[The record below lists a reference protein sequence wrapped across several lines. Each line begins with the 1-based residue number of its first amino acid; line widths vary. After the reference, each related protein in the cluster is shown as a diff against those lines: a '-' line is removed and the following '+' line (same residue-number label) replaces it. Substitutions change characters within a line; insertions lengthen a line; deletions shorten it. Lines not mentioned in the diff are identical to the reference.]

1 MAEQSLGLESVP
13 FFKKPLDASESDRIV
28 GQDDAGN
35 FVYQTFLGNR
45 YTVARDPDQRTTRT
59 KIEEDVIPAVKAYAE
74 NPRLPTGEEVVG
86 AGKAI
91 VEGAVETA
99 SIPGD
104 LLTGKRSPTD
114 VQMGD
119 AFDIAGGASVGAGL
133 QTLPDNAVG
142 SMVGAF
148 RRKEKPYVEKSIGI
162 NLNLDKTLSLKDAF
176 GEEGVENF
184 YAIKNPA
191 RSGRFAFANKIF
203 DGVNIGDFL
212 ENVYSKLD
220 TKKLSEPRVYSKFLS
235 SSGEDIIKEYSDKL
249 VFDSLE
255 NIIAKGSYYPDN
267 FSEVLPDNISDAL
280 SDNFI
285 KLVDNLRNQQF
296 NLDERAK
303 FKNLRPYDISPVKDN
318 IFVPTETELAFPS
331 PRLEQ
336 KTDTSFSYPTQTINL
351 SGPISSYVETMNI
364 PKKGITANNFL
375 KEIRNNLNVPV
386 RVFPDSFVDSSKRYT
401 REELLD
407 LVEQKEF
414 KVKAQEQEMYQGTQ
428 RQNEAGFTY
437 GDEQEYFF
445 MNIAATTGAG
455 KITPRR
461 QHSSRDDI
469 GHVRGSIITPN
480 VNSPYSNSGA
490 ITEFNNVTE
499 NKPFLLAEE
508 FQSDLY
514 QKGYKKTNPKFMQEA
529 VKRYYGGVSKK
540 VQKVIEDS
548 SLAANKINLPAVND
562 YGYIRNNTMIITD
575 EAIERTMKDATERG
589 YIGGD
594 TFDSISFSV
603 DRLKGVETDEVFKP
617 AYLDP
622 LRIENT
628 VRMLAEK
635 GVSINLPETEVFRGE
650 MFVPPSID
658 VETIFKVDPLS
669 LSNSSFIADQST
681 FLDSNPQVL
690 SRVQSMNP
698 DTAEIFNTTTI
709 GELNAATQEWLES
722 LGRSAQS
729 QGIEKT
735 MKAAIGET
743 NAERMGRGDFISA
756 DDIGGR
762 TSGDIGDP
770 GTISEV
776 AENLVRK
783 KLGLSLND
791 ESGYP
796 DDINSYFKLVNAY
809 SDLIYQQISF
819 PNDTVNVLGKL
830 SATKKTDDKQIKKL
844 EDYIT
849 KTTQGILDYRTKIV
863 DQENEMDKHFEKF
876 VDKLDG
882 TEVTSEQAKGL
893 LRAAYTDLKRN
904 TNDFQGLDAVTPPI
918 NKVKS
923 VTDEMLK
930 ILIVKAATSGVDK
943 IVIPPTDRIA
953 AIRFRDHRA
962 SPEKFTQ
969 LYDEGIPASIQELK
983 QNYPEVIV
991 TRDVKMPYDNSMYPP
1006 GYNDIPSNQGTVI
1019 DLEAFF
1025 KKYDVS
1031 PDGSV
1036 RQFAQ
1041 GGVAMKDQMEMS
1053 FAIGGVAETVD
1064 PVSGND
1070 VPPGSLPEEVRDD
1083 IPARLSEGEYVVPA
1097 DVVRYYGVKFFEDLR
1112 TQAKMGLQQMDA
1124 DGRIGGEPMEPQ
1136 QAELS
1141 DDDLNSIIEQ
1151 AMQQEQP
1158 MMANEGGVVGYYSG
1172 GGNFDYLGGSI
1183 FGPQKKATDTTAA
1196 NQFYDPDVGGYKPTT
1211 GPYGPDPQAAP
1222 VVAAARVADPVCPT
1236 GFRYDRNQGRC
1247 VPKSEGPDVVNQ
1259 TVNTGGIKFGK
1270 DFGKSVDWNDA
1281 TAVQEFALGT
1291 PGDSTKSGLNTPF
1304 KPFGLDKKSQN
1315 QLAGAALL
1323 VGGVNPVSLLAGAA
1337 TRIYQNVD
1345 ATKDLAGL
1353 RASEIIAY
1361 AKGHNEVG
1369 GKINKAIGQ
1378 YVEQAG
1384 KGYSNKSGLLKNIVG
1399 TGYNYASEVLG
1410 VKKED
1415 LKNFMSIVDNTNST
1429 ETEVAEAQR
1438 ALQKKMTQTAELV
1451 VQSSKQ
1457 EDKRKQ
1463 EKITAAQQAVLTA
1476 QKTPIQSGRL
1486 EKMLG
1491 VPSQGRP
1498 ARDSEGNDLSGLD
1511 PTDLN
1516 WEEVRQLRS
1525 HDSAANRQKLA
1536 EWEAASGKDGSSGA
1550 QAGSGGCFLTTAI
1563 VEHRGE
1569 ADDGPTLTKLRN
1581 FRDTYLVD
1589 YPEEVKKYYQVAPKI
1604 VAAIPKDN
1612 PTWDWVGKQIDSAI
1626 EHIDNNMLDKAH
1638 ETYKS
1643 MVLELETNWL
1653 KKA

>member
-104 LLTGKRSPTD
+104 ILTGKRSPTD

-119 AFDIAGGASVGAGL
+119 VFDIAGGAAVGAST

-148 RRKEKPYVEKSIGI
+148 RRKEKP
-162 NLNLDKTLSLKDAF
+162 D
-176 GEEGVENF
+176 
-184 YAIKNPA
+184 
-191 RSGRFAFANKIF
+191 
-203 DGVNIGDFL
+203 
-212 ENVYSKLD
+212 
-220 TKKLSEPRVYSKFLS
+220 
-235 SSGEDIIKEYSDKL
+235 
-249 VFDSLE
+249 
-255 NIIAKGSYYPDN
+255 
-267 FSEVLPDNISDAL
+267 
-280 SDNFI
+280 
-285 KLVDNLRNQQF
+285 
-296 NLDERAK
+296 
-303 FKNLRPYDISPVKDN
+303 
-318 IFVPTETELAFPS
+318 TELTFPS

-336 KTDTSFSYPTQTINL
+336 KTDTSFSYPTQTINF

-414 KVKAQEQEMYQGTQ
+414 KVKAQEQSRNELDQ
-428 RQNEAGFTY
+428 RQNQAGFTY

-461 QHSSRDDI
+461 HHSSRDDI

-480 VNSPYSNSGA
+480 VNSQYSNSGT

-514 QKGYKKTNPKFMQEA
+514 QKGYKTTNPKFMQKA
-529 VKRYYGGVSKK
+529 VERYYSGRSPEL
-540 VQKVIEDS
+540 QKVIADS

-635 GVSINLPETEVFRGE
+635 GVSINLPETEVFRAE
-650 MFVPPSID
+650 MFVPPSVD
-658 VETIFKVDPLS
+658 VETVFKVDPLS

-690 SRVQSMNP
+690 FRVQSMDP
-698 DTAEIFNTTTI
+698 DTAEIFNTTTV
-709 GELNAATQEWLES
+709 GELNAATKEWLES
-722 LGRSAQS
+722 EAKDDFVPLNQRNIDFLTKGNLS
-729 QGIEKT
+729 
-735 MKAAIGET
+735 ET
-743 NAERMGRGDFISA
+743 NAERMGRGDRITA

-762 TSGDIGDP
+762 SGGTIGQP

-783 KLGLSLND
+783 KLGLDFTETSAEDIYSSRYVN
-791 ESGYP
+791 YP
-796 DDINSYFKLVNAY
+796 DNTEGYFRLINAY
-809 SDLIYQQISF
+809 SDLIYQQVSF
-819 PNDTVNVLGKL
+819 PEDTVNVLGKL
-830 SATKKTDDKQIKKL
+830 SATKKTNDEQIKKL

-863 DQENEMDKHFEKF
+863 DQENEIDKHFEKF
-876 VDKLDG
+876 VGKLDG
-882 TEVTSEQAKGL
+882 TEVTPEQAKGL
-893 LRAAYTDLKRN
+893 LRDAYKGLKRN

-953 AIRFRDHRA
+953 MLRFNDHRA

-969 LYDEGIPASIQELK
+969 IYDEGIPASIQELK

-991 TRDVKMPYDNSMYPP
+991 TRDVEMPYDNSMYPP
-1006 GYNDIPSNQGTVI
+1006 GYSDIPSNQGTVI

-1041 GGVAMKDQMEMS
+1041 GGVAMKDQMEMN

-1158 MMANEGGVVGYYSG
+1158 MMANEGGVVGYKHG
-1172 GGNFDYLGGSI
+1172 GYHPPDFLGMSV
-1183 FGPQKKATDTTAA
+1183 FGDKGDKEGTPYE
-1196 NQFYDPDVGGYKPTT
+1196 FYDPDVGGYKPTA
-1211 GPYGPDPQAAP
+1211 GDYGTTTPEAP
-1222 VVAAARVADPVCPT
+1222 TVTANVPDPVCPP
-1236 GFRYDRNQGRC
+1236 GPNGERQRYDKSKGMC
-1247 VPKSEGPDVVNQ
+1247 VPVSEGPTTEPEDPKPSVPFGSDFNDGQGVNWTNPADVLKFAK
-1259 TVNTGGIKFGK
+1259 TFDTGMISEDVRTGAGL
-1270 DFGKSVDWNDA
+1270 A
-1281 TAVQEFALGT
+1281 TAFIPGAAPIAALGV
-1291 PGDSTKSGLNTPF
+1291 L
-1304 KPFGLDKKSQN
+1304 
-1315 QLAGAALL
+1315 
-1323 VGGVNPVSLLAGAA
+1323 GGK
-1337 TRIYQNVD
+1337 ID
-1345 ATKDLAGL
+1345 ATKDVAGL
-1353 RASEIIAY
+1353 KASRIISA
-1361 AKGHNEVG
+1361 ALGQTENVKQIG
-1369 GKINKAIGQ
+1369 GILEDYEKKFGD
-1378 YVEQAG
+1378 G
-1384 KGYSNKSGLLKNIVG
+1384 FSGTFGIG
-1399 TGYNYASEVLG
+1399 TGLNYAASALG
-1410 VKKED
+1410 VDRKDVKDFIEIYD
-1415 LKNFMSIVDNTNST
+1415 SKGKSAEEKLK
-1429 ETEVAEAQR
+1429 
-1438 ALQKKMTQTAELV
+1438 
-1451 VQSSKQ
+1451 
-1457 EDKRKQ
+1457 
-1463 EKITAAQQAVLTA
+1463 A
-1476 QKTPIQSGRL
+1476 QKTLEGLITNSKIIEENRRKKAEAELARL
-1486 EKMLG
+1486 AA
-1491 VPSQGRP
+1491 QR
-1498 ARDSEGNDLSGLD
+1498 
-1511 PTDLN
+1511 
-1516 WEEVRQLRS
+1516 
-1525 HDSAANRQKLA
+1525 SAAQVA
-1536 EWEAASGKDGSSGA
+1536 QQQAAA
-1550 QAGSGGCFLTTAI
+1550 RRNPNVIPGSGGGEGPDLLPSQ
-1563 VEHRGE
+1563 VKSGYVSGNVRGLSNPQRAE
-1569 ADDGPTLTKLRN
+1569 IDRSSSKIDKQDADSFEDLNTGG
-1581 FRDTYLVD
+1581 LVQKR
-1589 YPEEVKKYYQVAPKI
+1589 KK
-1604 VAAIPKDN
+1604 
-1612 PTWDWVGKQIDSAI
+1612 
-1626 EHIDNNMLDKAH
+1626 
-1638 ETYKS
+1638 
-1643 MVLELETNWL
+1643 
-1653 KKA
+1653 KK

>member
-1 MAEQSLGLESVP
+1 
-13 FFKKPLDASESDRIV
+13 
-28 GQDDAGN
+28 
-35 FVYQTFLGNR
+35 
-45 YTVARDPDQRTTRT
+45 
-59 KIEEDVIPAVKAYAE
+59 
-74 NPRLPTGEEVVG
+74 
-86 AGKAI
+86 
-91 VEGAVETA
+91 
-99 SIPGD
+99 
-104 LLTGKRSPTD
+104 
-114 VQMGD
+114 MGD
-119 AFDIAGGASVGAGL
+119 VFDIAGGAAVGAST

-148 RRKEKPYVEKSIGI
+148 RRKEKP
-162 NLNLDKTLSLKDAF
+162 D
-176 GEEGVENF
+176 
-184 YAIKNPA
+184 
-191 RSGRFAFANKIF
+191 
-203 DGVNIGDFL
+203 
-212 ENVYSKLD
+212 
-220 TKKLSEPRVYSKFLS
+220 
-235 SSGEDIIKEYSDKL
+235 
-249 VFDSLE
+249 
-255 NIIAKGSYYPDN
+255 
-267 FSEVLPDNISDAL
+267 
-280 SDNFI
+280 
-285 KLVDNLRNQQF
+285 
-296 NLDERAK
+296 
-303 FKNLRPYDISPVKDN
+303 
-318 IFVPTETELAFPS
+318 TELTFPS

-336 KTDTSFSYPTQTINL
+336 KTDTSFSYPTQTINF

-514 QKGYKKTNPKFMQEA
+514 QKGYKTTNPKFMQKA
-529 VKRYYGGVSKK
+529 VERYYSGRSPEL
-540 VQKVIEDS
+540 QKVIADS

-635 GVSINLPETEVFRGE
+635 GVSINLPETEVFKGE
-650 MFVPPSID
+650 MFVPPSVD
-658 VETIFKVDPLS
+658 VETVFKVDPLS
-669 LSNSSFIADQST
+669 LSDSSFIADQST

-690 SRVQSMNP
+690 FRVQSMDP
-698 DTAEIFNTTTI
+698 DTAEIFNTTTV
-709 GELNAATQEWLES
+709 GELNAATKEWLES
-722 LGRSAQS
+722 EAKDDFVPLNQRNIDFLTKGNLS
-729 QGIEKT
+729 
-735 MKAAIGET
+735 ET
-743 NAERMGRGDFISA
+743 NAERMGRGDRITA

-762 TSGDIGDP
+762 SGGTIGQP

-783 KLGLSLND
+783 KLGLDFTETSAEDIYSSRYVN
-791 ESGYP
+791 YP
-796 DDINSYFKLVNAY
+796 DNTEGYFRLINAY
-809 SDLIYQQISF
+809 SDLIYQQVSF
-819 PNDTVNVLGKL
+819 PEDTVNVLGKL
-830 SATKKTDDKQIKKL
+830 SATKKTNDEQIKKL

-863 DQENEMDKHFEKF
+863 DQENEIDKHFEKF
-876 VDKLDG
+876 VGKLDG
-882 TEVTSEQAKGL
+882 TEVTPEQAKGL
-893 LRAAYTDLKRN
+893 LRDAYKGLKRN

-953 AIRFRDHRA
+953 MLRFNDHRA

-969 LYDEGIPASIQELK
+969 IYDEGIPASIQELK

-991 TRDVKMPYDNSMYPP
+991 TRDVEMPYDNSMYPP
-1006 GYNDIPSNQGTVI
+1006 GYSDIPSNQGTVI

-1041 GGVAMKDQMEMS
+1041 GGVAMKDQMEMN
-1053 FAIGGVAETVD
+1053 FGQAETVD

-1158 MMANEGGVVGYYSG
+1158 MMANEGGVVGYKHG
-1172 GGNFDYLGGSI
+1172 GYHPPDFLGMSV
-1183 FGPQKKATDTTAA
+1183 FGDKGDKEGTPYE
-1196 NQFYDPDVGGYKPTT
+1196 FYDPDVGGYKPTA
-1211 GPYGPDPQAAP
+1211 GDYGTTTPEAP
-1222 VVAAARVADPVCPT
+1222 TVTANVPDPVCPP
-1236 GFRYDRNQGRC
+1236 GPNGERQRYDKSKGMC
-1247 VPKSEGPDVVNQ
+1247 VPVSEGPTTEPEDPKPSVPFGSDFNDGQGVNWTNPADVLKFAK
-1259 TVNTGGIKFGK
+1259 TFDTGMISEDVRTGAGL
-1270 DFGKSVDWNDA
+1270 A
-1281 TAVQEFALGT
+1281 TAFIPGAAPIAALGV
-1291 PGDSTKSGLNTPF
+1291 L
-1304 KPFGLDKKSQN
+1304 
-1315 QLAGAALL
+1315 
-1323 VGGVNPVSLLAGAA
+1323 GGK
-1337 TRIYQNVD
+1337 ID
-1345 ATKDLAGL
+1345 ATKDVAGL
-1353 RASEIIAY
+1353 KASRIISA
-1361 AKGHNEVG
+1361 ALGQTENVKQIG
-1369 GKINKAIGQ
+1369 GILEDYEKKFGD
-1378 YVEQAG
+1378 G
-1384 KGYSNKSGLLKNIVG
+1384 FSGTFGIG
-1399 TGYNYASEVLG
+1399 TGLNYAASALG
-1410 VKKED
+1410 VDRKDVKDFIEIYD
-1415 LKNFMSIVDNTNST
+1415 SKGKSAEEKLK
-1429 ETEVAEAQR
+1429 
-1438 ALQKKMTQTAELV
+1438 
-1451 VQSSKQ
+1451 
-1457 EDKRKQ
+1457 
-1463 EKITAAQQAVLTA
+1463 A
-1476 QKTPIQSGRL
+1476 QKTLEGLITNSKIIEENRRKKAEAELARL
-1486 EKMLG
+1486 AA
-1491 VPSQGRP
+1491 QR
-1498 ARDSEGNDLSGLD
+1498 
-1511 PTDLN
+1511 
-1516 WEEVRQLRS
+1516 
-1525 HDSAANRQKLA
+1525 SAAQVA
-1536 EWEAASGKDGSSGA
+1536 QQQAAA
-1550 QAGSGGCFLTTAI
+1550 RRNPNVIPGSGGGEGPDLLPSQ
-1563 VEHRGE
+1563 VKSGYVSGNVRGLSNPQRAE
-1569 ADDGPTLTKLRN
+1569 IDRSSSKIDKQDADSFEDLNTGG
-1581 FRDTYLVD
+1581 LVQKR
-1589 YPEEVKKYYQVAPKI
+1589 KK
-1604 VAAIPKDN
+1604 
-1612 PTWDWVGKQIDSAI
+1612 
-1626 EHIDNNMLDKAH
+1626 
-1638 ETYKS
+1638 
-1643 MVLELETNWL
+1643 
-1653 KKA
+1653 KK

>member
-104 LLTGKRSPTD
+104 LLTGKRSPTS

-119 AFDIAGGASVGAGL
+119 AFDIAGGAAVGAGL

-148 RRKEKPYVEKSIGI
+148 RRKEKP
-162 NLNLDKTLSLKDAF
+162 D
-176 GEEGVENF
+176 
-184 YAIKNPA
+184 
-191 RSGRFAFANKIF
+191 
-203 DGVNIGDFL
+203 
-212 ENVYSKLD
+212 
-220 TKKLSEPRVYSKFLS
+220 
-235 SSGEDIIKEYSDKL
+235 
-249 VFDSLE
+249 
-255 NIIAKGSYYPDN
+255 
-267 FSEVLPDNISDAL
+267 
-280 SDNFI
+280 
-285 KLVDNLRNQQF
+285 
-296 NLDERAK
+296 
-303 FKNLRPYDISPVKDN
+303 
-318 IFVPTETELAFPS
+318 TELAFPS

-490 ITEFNNVTE
+490 ITEFNDVTE

-529 VKRYYGGVSKK
+529 VKRYYSGRSPEL
-540 VQKVIEDS
+540 QKVIADS

-562 YGYIRNNTMIITD
+562 YGYIRNNTMILTD

-617 AYLDP
+617 AYLDTK
-622 LRIENT
+622 RIENT

-635 GVSINLPETEVFRGE
+635 GVSINLPETEVFRAE
-650 MFVPPSID
+650 MFVPPSVD

-669 LSNSSFIADQST
+669 LSNSSFASASMD
-681 FLDSNPQVL
+681 LNSNPQVL
-690 SRVQSMNP
+690 FRVQSMDP

-722 LGRSAQS
+722 LSRSAQS
-729 QGIEKT
+729 QGFVPSLIED
-735 MKAAIGET
+735 AVRNET

-762 TSGDIGDP
+762 SGGTIGEP
-770 GTISEV
+770 GTISEF

-783 KLGLSLND
+783 KLGLDFTENAAGENLFSLRYVN
-791 ESGYP
+791 YP
-796 DDINSYFKLVNAY
+796 DNTDAYYRLINTY
-809 SDLIYQQISF
+809 SDLIYEQISS
-819 PNDTVNVLGKL
+819 PEADTNVLGKL
-830 SATKKTDDKQIKKL
+830 SATKKTNDEQIKKL

-863 DQENEMDKHFEKF
+863 DQENKIDKHFEKF
-876 VDKLDG
+876 VSKLDR

-969 LYDEGIPASIQELK
+969 IYDEGIPASIQELK

-991 TRDVKMPYDNSMYPP
+991 TRDVEMPYDNSMYPP

-1041 GGVAMKDQMEMS
+1041 GGVAMKDQMEMN
-1053 FAIGGVAETVD
+1053 FGQAETVD

-1112 TQAKMGLQQMDA
+1112 DQAKMGLQQMDK
-1124 DGRIGGEPMEPQ
+1124 DGRIGGEPIETS
-1136 QAELS
+1136 ES
-1141 DDDLNSIIEQ
+1141 EVDIDDLIDAEINN
-1151 AMQQEQP
+1151 M
-1158 MMANEGGVVGYYSG
+1158 NEGGVVSGYRTGGYGTRGSYGYGYRPTVKEIVPEIQTVPDMPEVVKPVETKAVSG
-1172 GGNFDYLGGSI
+1172 FTGVKIYYNAQGLQVPI
-1183 FGPQKKATDTTAA
+1183 
-1196 NQFYDPDVGGYKPTT
+1196 QFQNGQPVGGQ
-1211 GPYGPDPQAAP
+1211 QALKGLFEKNP
-1222 VVAAARVADPVCPT
+1222 MD
-1236 GFRYDRNQGRC
+1236 
-1247 VPKSEGPDVVNQ
+1247 EGPSE
-1259 TVNTGGIKFGK
+1259 TIF
-1270 DFGKSVDWNDA
+1270 
-1281 TAVQEFALGT
+1281 
-1291 PGDSTKSGLNTPF
+1291 
-1304 KPFGLDKKSQN
+1304 
-1315 QLAGAALL
+1315 
-1323 VGGVNPVSLLAGAA
+1323 GVNPVTGTPYKNQRESEEAELEGRAEVISKYDFNDPELLDKIEKLKKGSIEDNTFLSSPLSFLIPGTGLIKTFTAVTNQSNNNAQIRATAQIAKERGYESLSEQILEKGGIKGKGKGFLGLLSSSDKADKYVQEIQDAA
-1337 TRIYQNVD
+1337 TRIISGKELPFVGDPADEKTKVKEGLSRADFAPDELGEAAFRKSMQASAPEGYTYVPGTTNIIPSSKVTSTVDTGVDLISSTKTTPSRSVTTQGYYQKGD
-1345 ATKDLAGL
+1345 DYATG
-1353 RASEIIAY
+1353 Y
-1361 AKGHNEVG
+1361 VG
-1369 GKINKAIGQ
+1369 GKKEKGLVRPKLRPSPTDDTPTISGSSSVKGAYVTNAVDSYGNKIRTGTGVAAGVPPDTTYSYSNPKPGSVKDKQDKASTVSTPTTSTSGQ
-1378 YVEQAG
+1378 SGTGWFRGEDESG
-1384 KGYSNKSGLLKNIVG
+1384 NTGSSSSKGGYSCYVATALNVNGYWNITKKVRLLKWCIDTKPEGKLDTLLWRNGYCVFGKKIIAPHVHNKYIQWLSDGFYESTVKNKNNIQA
-1399 TGYNYASEVLG
+1399 TLG
-1410 VKKED
+1410 K
-1415 LKNFMSIVDNTNST
+1415 LFFY
-1429 ETEVAEAQR
+1429 
-1438 ALQKKMTQTAELV
+1438 
-1451 VQSSKQ
+1451 
-1457 EDKRKQ
+1457 
-1463 EKITAAQQAVLTA
+1463 
-1476 QKTPIQSGRL
+1476 
-1486 EKMLG
+1486 
-1491 VPSQGRP
+1491 VPSYTIGLVK
-1498 ARDSEGNDLSGLD
+1498 ALTGNLK
-1511 PTDLN
+1511 T
-1516 WEEVRQLRS
+1516 
-1525 HDSAANRQKLA
+1525 
-1536 EWEAASGKDGSSGA
+1536 
-1550 QAGSGGCFLTTAI
+1550 
-1563 VEHRGE
+1563 
-1569 ADDGPTLTKLRN
+1569 
-1581 FRDTYLVD
+1581 
-1589 YPEEVKKYYQVAPKI
+1589 
-1604 VAAIPKDN
+1604 
-1612 PTWDWVGKQIDSAI
+1612 IDR
-1626 EHIDNNMLDKAH
+1626 
-1638 ETYKS
+1638 T
-1643 MVLELETNWL
+1643 
-1653 KKA
+1653 

>member
-1 MAEQSLGLESVP
+1 MTEQTQRALGLESVP

-35 FVYQTFLGNR
+35 FVYQTFLGNK

-59 KIEEDVIPAVKAYAE
+59 KIEEDVIPAVKAYAK

-104 LLTGKRSPTD
+104 LLTGKRSPTS

-119 AFDIAGGASVGAGL
+119 AFDIAGGAAVGAGL

-148 RRKEKPYVEKSIGI
+148 RRKEKP
-162 NLNLDKTLSLKDAF
+162 D
-176 GEEGVENF
+176 
-184 YAIKNPA
+184 
-191 RSGRFAFANKIF
+191 
-203 DGVNIGDFL
+203 
-212 ENVYSKLD
+212 
-220 TKKLSEPRVYSKFLS
+220 
-235 SSGEDIIKEYSDKL
+235 
-249 VFDSLE
+249 
-255 NIIAKGSYYPDN
+255 
-267 FSEVLPDNISDAL
+267 
-280 SDNFI
+280 
-285 KLVDNLRNQQF
+285 
-296 NLDERAK
+296 
-303 FKNLRPYDISPVKDN
+303 
-318 IFVPTETELAFPS
+318 TELAFPS

-414 KVKAQEQEMYQGTQ
+414 KVKAQEQESYSGTQ
-428 RQNEAGFTY
+428 RQNQAGFTY

-461 QHSSRDDI
+461 QHSSSDDI

-490 ITEFNNVTE
+490 VTEFNNVTE

-514 QKGYKKTNPKFMQEA
+514 QKGYKKTNPKFMQEEIETSQ
-529 VKRYYGGVSKK
+529 YGRFSKEL
-540 VQKVIEDS
+540 QKVIADS

-562 YGYIRNNTMIITD
+562 YGYIRNNTMILTD

-603 DRLKGVETDEVFKP
+603 DRLKSVETDEVFKD

-622 LRIENT
+622 ERIEKT
-628 VRMLAEK
+628 VRRFAEK
-635 GVSINLPETEVFRGE
+635 GVSINLPETETFRAE
-650 MFVPPSID
+650 MFVPPSVD

-669 LSNSSFIADQST
+669 LSDSSFAAASIN
-681 FLDSNPQVL
+681 LDSNPQIL
-690 SRVQSMNP
+690 FRVQSMDT

-709 GELNAATQEWLES
+709 GELNAATQEWLGS
-722 LGRSAQS
+722 LSRSAQS
-729 QGIEKT
+729 QGFVPSLIED
-735 MKAAIGET
+735 AVRNET

-762 TSGDIGDP
+762 SGGTIGEP

-783 KLGLSLND
+783 KLGLDFTENAAEDTFSLRYVN
-791 ESGYP
+791 YP
-796 DDINSYFKLVNAY
+796 DNTEGYSRLINTY
-809 SDLIYQQISF
+809 SDLIYEQIRS
-819 PNDTVNVLGKL
+819 PEADTNVLGKL
-830 SATKKTDDKQIKKL
+830 SATKKTNDEQNKKL
-844 EDYIT
+844 EDYIA
-849 KTTQGILDYRTKIV
+849 KTARSILKYREKIA
-863 DQENEMDKHFEKF
+863 DEEDMIAFHFEKF
-876 VDKLDG
+876 VSKAVTALDEEAVQF
-882 TEVTSEQAKGL
+882 TPEQAKIL
-893 LRAAYTDLKRN
+893 LRDAYKDLKRN

-991 TRDVKMPYDNSMYPP
+991 TRDVEMPYDNSMYPP

-1025 KKYDVS
+1025 KKYNVS
-1031 PDGSV
+1031 PEGEV

-1041 GGVAMKDQMEMS
+1041 GGLTMRDQMEMN
-1053 FAIGGVAETVD
+1053 FALGGTAETID

-1070 VPPGSLPEEVRDD
+1070 VPPGSLPVEVRDD

-1097 DVVRYYGVKFFEDLR
+1097 DVVRYFGVRVFEEMR
-1112 TQAKMGLQQMDA
+1112 MEAKRGLQKMDA
-1124 DGRIGGEPMEPQ
+1124 DGRIGGEPMEPQVQ

-1151 AMQQEQP
+1151 AMQEQQP
-1158 MMANEGGVVGYYSG
+1158 IMANEGTLVDSTSG
-1172 GGNFDYLGGSI
+1172 
-1183 FGPQKKATDTTAA
+1183 A
-1196 NQFYDPDVGGYKPTT
+1196 YKPPEIIQKYGLGLGSSLFNPNFGKNDFYNIGDYKPST
-1211 GPYGPDPQAAP
+1211 GDVDTAETIQDQAASTE
-1222 VVAAARVADPVCPT
+1222 PVCGINPMT
-1236 GFRYDRNQGRC
+1236 GNQQVYNKDLGKCVDRKTGDD
-1247 VPKSEGPDVVNQ
+1247 EGPPPGGTTTTTTTSTSWGIDKEGNQ
-1259 TVNTGGIKFGK
+1259 V
-1270 DFGKSVDWNDA
+1270 DFGDP
-1281 TAVQEFALGT
+1281 EALEKYI
-1291 PGDSTKSGLNTPF
+1291 DSLNTPVDL
-1304 KPFGLDKKSQN
+1304 PGTDTLRDSAA
-1315 QLAGAALL
+1315 LAGKFIHPIA
-1323 VGGVNPVSLLAGAA
+1323 GLAIGAA
-1337 TRIYQNVD
+1337 SLYGKVD
-1345 ATKDLAGL
+1345 ATTDIAGL
-1353 RASEIIAY
+1353 RAGRITAAIYGHDQLVKDIEEKIAGY
-1361 AKGHNEVG
+1361 TGGTGFTRGGKFGDKIKTNDAVG
-1369 GKINKAIGQ
+1369 G
-1378 YVEQAG
+1378 
-1384 KGYSNKSGLLKNIVG
+1384 LFG
-1399 TGYNYASEVLG
+1399 TGFGFSSKAHGSTN
-1410 VKKED
+1410 KEI
-1415 LKNFMSIVDNTNST
+1415 KAFMEMVDNPNTDPKKLEEVRKKLEEKSRAHRKTQRELAKISSDKERQRTFEREEYNRK
-1429 ETEVAEAQR
+1429 VAEAQ
-1438 ALQKKMTQTAELV
+1438 A
-1451 VQSSKQ
+1451 
-1457 EDKRKQ
+1457 
-1463 EKITAAQQAVLTA
+1463 
-1476 QKTPIQSGRL
+1476 
-1486 EKMLG
+1486 
-1491 VPSQGRP
+1491 
-1498 ARDSEGNDLSGLD
+1498 
-1511 PTDLN
+1511 
-1516 WEEVRQLRS
+1516 
-1525 HDSAANRQKLA
+1525 AAN
-1536 EWEAASGKDGSSGA
+1536 A
-1550 QAGSGGCFLTTAI
+1550 QAARARQAAI
-1563 VEHRGE
+1563 EAENRRQRG
-1569 ADDGPTLTKLRN
+1569 DDGPDFRSGDEGGGGSSN
-1581 FRDTYLVD
+1581 FGSFTGRQTGRGSGPTSSGLGGTGRGRSAYQEGGLVQKR
-1589 YPEEVKKYYQVAPKI
+1589 KK
-1604 VAAIPKDN
+1604 
-1612 PTWDWVGKQIDSAI
+1612 
-1626 EHIDNNMLDKAH
+1626 
-1638 ETYKS
+1638 
-1643 MVLELETNWL
+1643 
-1653 KKA
+1653 KK